1 MKPFLASA
9 GRMLFTLVVVLVA
22 IAVGWQLWSYYMLEP
37 WTRDG
42 RVRADVVTVAADVSG
57 LVSDVFVHDN
67 EKVSKGQPLFSIDQR
82 RFQYALEQAESDI
95 ASRLATL
102 DQAKRDLERSKSL
115 TSVAVTVQQVE
126 QRQQAV
132 DVDQAELD
140 AAKAAL
146 EVAKLN
152 LERSTVVAPV
162 NGIVTNFGLLPG
174 RYVNAGA
181 AVFALLGS
189 DTFRV
194 EGYFEE
200 TKLRRIRIGEDATV
214 RLIGDPRVLSGRVES
229 IAFGIEDQNRSTSS
243 DLLALV
249 NPTFS
254 WVRLAQRIPVR
265 IKLDN
270 VPPDLLLVAGRTAT
284 VSIGRTSWWRTD
296 SSVACWSILLSCRSP
311 T

>member
-1 MKPFLASA
+1 MKNFFAPV
-9 GRMLFTLVVVLVA
+9 GRVLLTVVVVVVA
-22 IAVGWQLWSYYMLEP
+22 IGVGWQLWSYYMLEP

-57 LVSDVFVHDN
+57 LISDVFVHDN
-67 EKVSKGQPLFSIDQR
+67 EKVTKGQQLFRIDQR
-82 RFQYALEQAESDI
+82 RFQYALDQAKADV
-95 ASRLATL
+95 ASRQVTL
-102 DQAKRDLERSKSL
+102 DQAKRDLDRSKSL
-115 TSVAVTVQQVE
+115 TTAAVTVQQVE

-140 AAKAAL
+140 AANAAL
-146 EVAKLN
+146 EVARLN

-162 NGIVTNFGLLPG
+162 NGIVTNFDLRPG

-181 AVFALLGS
+181 AVFALIDS

-214 RLIGDPRVLSGRVES
+214 KLIGDPRLLSGHVES
-229 IAFGIEDQNRSTSS
+229 IAYGIEDQNRSTSNE
-243 DLLALV
+243 LLAFV

-284 VSIGRTSWWRTD
+284 VSIGKISWW
-296 SSVACWSILLSCRSP
+296 
-311 T
+311 

>member
-1 MKPFLASA
+1 MKNLFAST
-9 GRMLFTLVVVLVA
+9 GRVLLTLVVVLVA

-42 RVRADVVTVAADVSG
+42 RVRADVVTVTADVSG

-67 EKVSKGQPLFSIDQR
+67 ESKGQQLFRIDQR
-82 RFQYALEQAESDI
+82 RFQYALDQAKADV
-95 ASRLATL
+95 ASKQATL
-102 DQAKRDLERSKSL
+102 DQAKRDLERAKNL
-115 TSVAVTVQQVE
+115 TSAAITIQQVE

-140 AAKAAL
+140 ASTAAFD
-146 EVAKLN
+146 VARLN

-181 AVFALLGS
+181 AVFALIDS
-189 DTFRV
+189 DTYRV

-200 TKLRRIRIGEDATV
+200 TKLRRIRIGEVATV
-214 RLIGDPRVLSGRVES
+214 KLIGDPRVLSGHVES
-229 IAFGIEDQNRSTSS
+229 IAYGIEDQNRSTSGE
-243 DLLALV
+243 LLASV

-254 WVRLAQRIPVR
+254 WVRLGQRIPVR
-265 IKLDN
+265 IKLDD
-270 VPPDLLLVAGRTAT
+270 VPADLLLVAGRTAT
-284 VSIGRTSWWRTD
+284 VSVGKIRWW
-296 SSVACWSILLSCRSP
+296 
-311 T
+311 

>member
-1 MKPFLASA
+1 MKILFASA
-9 GRMLFTLVVVLVA
+9 GRMLVTLLVVLAA
-22 IAVGWQLWSYYMLEP
+22 IVVGWQLWSYYMLAP

-67 EKVSKGQPLFSIDQR
+67 EKVRKGQPLFRIDQR
-82 RFQYALEQAESDI
+82 RFQYALDQAKAEV

-102 DQAKRDLERSKSL
+102 DQNKRDLARSKSL
-115 TSVAVTVQQVE
+115 TTLAVTTQQVE
-126 QRQQAV
+126 RNQQAV
-132 DVDQAELD
+132 DVAQAQLD
-140 AAKAAL
+140 AGNAAL
-146 EVAKLN
+146 EVAQLN
-152 LERSTVVAPV
+152 LERSTVLAPV

-174 RYVNAGA
+174 SYVNAGA
-181 AVFALLGS
+181 SVFALIDS

-200 TKLRRIRIGEDATV
+200 TKLRRIHIGEDASV
-214 RLIGDPRVLSGRVES
+214 KLIGDARVLSGHVES
-229 IAFGIEDQNRSTSS
+229 IASGIEDQNRSTST

-265 IKLDN
+265 IKLDD
-270 VPPDLLLVAGRTAT
+270 VPADLALVSGRTAT
-284 VSIGRTSWWRTD
+284 VSIGKISWWQKANLDR
-296 SSVACWSILLSCRSP
+296 
-311 T
+311 

>member
-1 MKPFLASA
+1 MKNLFASA
-9 GRMLFTLVVVLVA
+9 GRVLLTLVVVLVA
-22 IAVGWQLWSYYMLEP
+22 IVVGWQLWSYYMLEP

-67 EKVSKGQPLFSIDQR
+67 EKVTKGQPLFRIDQR
-82 RFQYALEQAESDI
+82 RFQYALEEAKASA
-95 ASRLATL
+95 ASRQTNL
-102 DQAKRDLERSKSL
+102 DQAKRDLNRAHSL

-126 QRQQAV
+126 QAQQSV
-132 DVDQAELD
+132 DVAQANLD
-140 AAKAAL
+140 DANASL
-146 EVAKLN
+146 DVAKLN

-162 NGIVTNFGLLPG
+162 NGIVTNFDLLPG

-181 AVFALLGS
+181 PVFALIDS
-189 DTFRV
+189 DSFRI

-200 TKLRRIRIGEDATV
+200 TKLRRIHIGEDATV
-214 RLIGDPRVLSGRVES
+214 KLIGDSRVLSGHVES
-229 IAFGIEDQNRSTSS
+229 IAQGIEDQNRSTSS
-243 DLLALV
+243 ELLASV

-284 VSIGRTSWWRTD
+284 VSIGKIDWW
-296 SSVACWSILLSCRSP
+296 
-311 T
+311 

>member
-1 MKPFLASA
+1 
-9 GRMLFTLVVVLVA
+9 
-22 IAVGWQLWSYYMLEP
+22 MLEP

-67 EKVSKGQPLFSIDQR
+67 EKVAKGQRLFRIDQR
-82 RFQYALEQAESDI
+82 RFQYALDQAKAEV

-102 DQAKRDLERSKSL
+102 AQDKRDLARSKSL
-115 TSVAVTVQQVE
+115 TNVAVTVQQVE
-126 QRQQAV
+126 RNQQAV
-132 DVDQAELD
+132 DVAQAQLD
-140 AAKAAL
+140 AANAAL
-146 EVAKLN
+146 EVAQLN
-152 LERSTVVAPV
+152 LERSTVLAPV

-181 AVFALLGS
+181 SVFALIDS

-200 TKLRRIRIGEDATV
+200 TKLRRIHIGEEASV
-214 RLIGDPRVLSGRVES
+214 KLIGDSRVLTGHVEG
-229 IAFGIEDQNRSTSS
+229 IASGIEDQNRSTST

-254 WVRLAQRIPVR
+254 WVRLAQRVPVR
-265 IKLDN
+265 IKLDDM
-270 VPPDLLLVAGRTAT
+270 PADLAFVSGRTAT
-284 VSIGRTSWWRTD
+284 VAIGKIGWWQNPAWITVAKWLAGLSAREG
-296 SSVACWSILLSCRSP
+296 SSVDSNN
-311 T
+311 

>member
-1 MKPFLASA
+1 MKRFFASL
-9 GRMLFTLVVVLVA
+9 GRVLLTLFVVLVA
-22 IAVGWQLWSYYMLEP
+22 VVVGWQLWSYYMLEP

-67 EKVSKGQPLFSIDQR
+67 EKVSKGQQLFRIDQR
-82 RFQYALEQAESDI
+82 RFQYALDQAKADV
-95 ASRLATL
+95 ATHQVTH
-102 DQAKRDLERSKSL
+102 DQAKRDLVRGQAL
-115 TSVAVTVQQVE
+115 TSVAITQQQVE

-132 DVDQAELD
+132 DVAQAEVD
-140 AAKAAL
+140 AANATL
-146 EVAKLN
+146 EVARLN

-162 NGIVTNFGLLPG
+162 NGIVTNFNLLPG
-174 RYVNAGA
+174 RYVNVGT
-181 AVFALLGS
+181 AVFALIDS

-200 TKLRRIRIGEDATV
+200 TKLRRIRVGEDATV
-214 RLIGDPRVLSGRVES
+214 KLIGDSRVLSGRVES
-229 IAFGIEDQNRSTSS
+229 IAYGIEDQNRSTSG
-243 DLLALV
+243 DLLASV

-265 IKLDN
+265 IRLDD

-284 VSIGRTSWWRTD
+284 VSIGEISWW
-296 SSVACWSILLSCRSP
+296 
-311 T
+311 